1 MKKIVFALFAFMMLF
16 ASCSMNGSDVV
27 EDEQKKEEEKEEE
40 VAKITDLLK
49 SFRLKDS
56 SITVCNKEG
65 KALYVEDKVLAGNKV
80 TLKYSLQLEEGKTV
94 NDYVYDEVAVA
105 DSLKDMVMSGVLYGA
120 KGSMVSYF
128 ASSAEK
134 DKFKDKITVNVVDK
148 MNPVV
153 TVDFSGLV
161 FDMLKI
167 GNMSMTVCKA
177 VPYGY
182 WGKDLNSIK
191 KSTLTIGQF
200 LSKAEG
206 VFFPKKK
213 FMYDVELGE
222 KFAKYYEEN
231 FEPDPYHPDP
241 SKTWFPQYKG
251 IKWLK
256 ENINE
261 EDIKNSAIYT
271 KKEYTSDELN
281 RIGSIIFDRADYVYN
296 ADDIIQFGTGYEI
309 SESSRFIT
317 VSELL
322 SLKPALAVRH
332 DGDLYFSNI
341 LDRYYYKGYFDGN
354 SNVVA
359 LLGYFDSTPDV
370 NHNYLR
376 YKTVSDY
383 DPVLKENISFITNER
398 DNLSTDYECKNYTV
412 SERLYYSMAEKLA
425 DSGSKVY
432 KVNDD
437 DMSIT
442 VYGSGKVEPMNL
454 LFFSSDVEGK
464 NNLYTST
471 AVYTKTCSYTDDGT
485 SKKYKAFD
493 EKTCVYLDM
502 KEKVR

>member
-16 ASCSMNGSDVV
+16 ASCNMNGSDAV
-27 EDEQKKEEEKEEE
+27 EEEQKKEEE

-49 SFRLKDS
+49 CFRLKDS

-105 DSLKDMVMSGVLYGA
+105 DSLKDMVMNGVLYDA
-120 KGSMVSYF
+120 KGSMVCYF
-128 ASSAEK
+128 SSSAEK
-134 DKFKDKITVNVVDK
+134 DKFKDKIAVNAVDK

-153 TVDFSGLV
+153 TVDFSDLV

-200 LSKAEG
+200 LSRAEG

-213 FMYDVELGE
+213 FMYDAELGE

-231 FEPDPYHPDP
+231 MEEVVTPGTSYMTFRP
-241 SKTWFPQYKG
+241 YKG
-251 IKWLK
+251 IRWVK
-256 ENINE
+256 ENISE

-271 KKEYTSDELN
+271 KKEYTAEELN
-281 RIGSIIFDRADYVYN
+281 KIGSIIFDRADYVYN
-296 ADDIIQFGTGYEI
+296 ADDIMYMGYGYEI
-309 SESSRFIT
+309 SESSKFIT

-322 SLKPALAVRH
+322 SLKPALDVRH

-341 LDRYYYKGYFDGN
+341 LDRYYYKGYFNRN
-354 SNVVA
+354 SNVLA
-359 LLGYFDSTPDV
+359 MMGSFDNPTPDDKY
-370 NHNYLR
+370 NYLS
-376 YKTVSDY
+376 YITGSDY
-383 DPVLKENISFITNER
+383 DPELNTRISFITNEI
-398 DNLSTDYECKNYTV
+398 DNLPTDFECKNYTV

-425 DSGSKVY
+425 DSRIKVY

-442 VYGSGKVEPMNL
+442 VYGSGKVDPMNL

-471 AVYTKTCSYTDDGT
+471 AVYTKTCSYTDDRAL
-485 SKKYKAFD
+485 KKYKAFD